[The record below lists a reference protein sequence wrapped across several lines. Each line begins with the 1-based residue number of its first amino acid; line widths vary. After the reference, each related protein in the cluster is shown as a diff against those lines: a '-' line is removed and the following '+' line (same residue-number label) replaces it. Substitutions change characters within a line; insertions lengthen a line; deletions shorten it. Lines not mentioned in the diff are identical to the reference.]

1 MKEAIRKYI
10 LEKAKQIL
18 SKKGFKNTTM
28 DEIAEVSDISK
39 PTLYKYFS
47 SKEDLFVQVLI
58 EINSEVDK
66 TVLGIINIEDD
77 IFNNIITIITKT
89 MEFLI
94 KHKAIMKMAL
104 FESREF
110 IKQTKDRNSHIN
122 NFIKNRQ
129 RRKKFLEKLLIK
141 GQKEGKVRDD
151 LSPEILS
158 IMFLGIM
165 KEISFETIFLD
176 FKTGNIKELSVNI
189 ADIIID
195 GIKKRR

>member
-47 SKEDLFVQVLI
+47 SKEELFIQVLT

-66 TVLGIINIEDD
+66 IVLGIIDMEDD
-77 IFNNIITIITKT
+77 IFDNLNTIVLKT
-89 MEFLI
+89 MEFLM
-94 KHKAIMKMAL
+94 KNKAIMKMAL

-110 IKQTKDRNSHIN
+110 IKQTKDRNSHIKK
-122 NFIKNRQ
+122 FIKNRQ
-129 RRKKFLEKLLIK
+129 QRKEFLEKLLLK
-141 GQKEGKVRDD
+141 GQKDGKVRDD
-151 LSPEILS
+151 LTPEILS
-158 IMFLGIM
+158 IMMLGIM
-165 KEISFETIFLD
+165 KEISFEIIFLD
-176 FKTGNIKELSVNI
+176 FKMGNIRQLSSDI
-189 ADIIID
+189 ANIIIN
-195 GIKKRR
+195 GIKRR